1 MSKMYFKPNLYIVFD
16 VDYLRTKDQAV
27 LSDLATRFSNE
38 ILLPYLKKLR
48 KTKSSMKK
56 FVGPNDIHYEEFVSF
71 GSLTDMMKER
81 K

>member
-1 MSKMYFKPNLYIVFD
+1 
-16 VDYLRTKDQAV
+16 
-27 LSDLATRFSNE
+27 LATRFSNE